1 MEADLTVSRGCSVA
15 LGFFDG
21 VHLGHLGVIRA
32 AALDA
37 AENGRSAAVFT
48 FQLPLSSTMKGGRL
62 QSETEKHQ
70 VMEGLGVEYYM
81 EPPSGLWPQKASK
94 GGSM

>member
-21 VHLGHLGVIRA
+21 VHLGHQAVIQA
-32 AALDA
+32 AADDA

-48 FQLPLSSTMKGGRL
+48 FQLPLNSTMKGGRL
-62 QSETEKHQ
+62 QSEREKHR
-70 VMEGLGVEYYM
+70 VMESLGVEHYM
-81 EPPSGLWPQKASK
+81 EPPFEIGRAHV
-94 GGSM
+94 